1 MPLTTTVLTVKGE
14 TRKANLTLESDGTLT
29 LETLQK
35 YMRKKE
41 PPTPVATLTS
51 GSGLQLT
58 AFAYT
63 KGKAGTQNQSELPPA
78 FSKQPLFGDI
88 LLVAFK
94 KGASWATPESY
105 GPDTWAEEQW
115 DEDAEEEGD
124 EEEKEEGD
132 EEEEEEEEAAEDEE
146 EEGGEEEEE
155 EEGEDIELEEMEE
168 EPVVSKRRKVMS
180 LSLKID
186 ANAFKDELDVN
197 ADHPFRVL
205 CLGKLDFLKDRFD
218 DVAIKSLEQALLE
231 HVAQLA
237 KKHYIPRNWKAMPFQ
252 ELYRTQLR
260 SLLWNIHPRS
270 LVKNP
275 RLLERCLAGEF
286 PLAQIPS
293 MSAYDMFPERW
304 QELADKQLI
313 REQKIL
319 EGNRS
324 RATDK
329 YKCKRCGKRECT
341 YYEMQTRSADE
352 PMTVFITCLNCG
364 KQWKN

>member
-1 MPLTTTVLTVKGE
+1 MPLVTTVLTVKGE

-29 LETLQK
+29 VETLQK

-41 PPTPVATLTS
+41 PPVPVATLTS
-51 GSGLQLT
+51 GSGLQLS

-78 FSKQPLFGDI
+78 LSKQALFGDI
-88 LLVAFK
+88 LLIAFK
-94 KGASWATPESY
+94 KGSTWATPEPY
-105 GPDTWAEEQW
+105 GPDVWAEESW
-115 DEDAEEEGD
+115 DEEEEG
-124 EEEKEEGD
+124 EEEGEGD
-132 EEEEEEEEAAEDEE
+132 EEEEKEEEEAEA
-146 EEGGEEEEE
+146 EEEEE
-155 EEGEDIELEEMEE
+155 EEDEGEGEEEGEEGLEELEEMEE

-180 LSLKID
+180 LNLKID
-186 ANAFKDELDVN
+186 ANAFKDELDLN
-197 ADHPFRVL
+197 ADHPFRAL
-205 CLGKLDFLKDRFD
+205 CLSKLDFLKDRFD
-218 DVAIKSLEQALLE
+218 EVAIKALERALLE

-275 RLLERCLAGEF
+275 RLLERCLANEF

-293 MSAYDMFPERW
+293 MTAYDMFPERW
-304 QELADKQLI
+304 QELADKQLV

-319 EGNRS
+319 EGNKS
-324 RATDK
+324 QATDE
-329 YKCKRCGKRECT
+329 YKCNRCHKRQCT

-352 PMTVFITCLNCG
+352 PTTIFITCLNCG
-364 KQWKN
+364 KRWKV

>member
-1 MPLTTTVLTVKGE
+1 MPLVTTVLTVKGE
-14 TRKANLTLESDGTLT
+14 ARKANLALESDGTLT

-41 PPTPVATLTS
+41 APIPVGTLTS
-51 GSGLQLT
+51 GLGLQLA

-63 KGKAGTQNQSELPPA
+63 KGKVGTQNQSELPPSL
-78 FSKQPLFGDI
+78 SKQPLFGDI
-88 LLVAFK
+88 LLIAFK
-94 KGASWATPESY
+94 KGSSWATPEPYPSE
-105 GPDTWAEEQW
+105 TWTDESWEE
-115 DEDAEEEGD
+115 DDEEEGD
-124 EEEKEEGD
+124 EEEKAEEEEEEAEADADAEEAEGD
-132 EEEEEEEEAAEDEE
+132 EEEELEE
-146 EEGGEEEEE
+146 
-155 EEGEDIELEEMEE
+155 ELEEMEE
-168 EPVVSKRRKVMS
+168 EPIVNKRRKVIS

-186 ANAFKDELDVN
+186 ANAFKDELDLN
-197 ADHPFRVL
+197 ADHPFRTL
-205 CLGKLDFLKDRFD
+205 CLTKLDFLKDRFD
-218 DVAIKSLEQALLE
+218 EVAIKGLERALLE
-231 HVAQLA
+231 HVATLA
-237 KKHYIPRNWKAMPFQ
+237 KKHYIPRNWKAIPFQ

-286 PLAQIPS
+286 SITHIPS

-319 EGNRS
+319 EGNKS
-324 RATDK
+324 QATDE
-329 YKCKRCGKRECT
+329 YKCNRCHKRQCT

-352 PMTVFITCLNCG
+352 PTTIFITCLNCG
-364 KQWKN
+364 KRWKH